1 MITTT
6 VLKFAKSITFV
17 PKMHVQNSTRKIRI
31 KTDER
36 LELATHR
43 LLVLAIPFFFYL
55 TLQPT
60 YSCQIPIKLNLL
72 IKLK

>member
-1 MITTT
+1 
-6 VLKFAKSITFV
+6 
-17 PKMHVQNSTRKIRI
+17 MHVQNFTRKIRI

-43 LLVLAIPFFFYL
+43 LLVLAILLFYL

-60 YSCQIPIKLNLL
+60 YSCQVPIKLNLL